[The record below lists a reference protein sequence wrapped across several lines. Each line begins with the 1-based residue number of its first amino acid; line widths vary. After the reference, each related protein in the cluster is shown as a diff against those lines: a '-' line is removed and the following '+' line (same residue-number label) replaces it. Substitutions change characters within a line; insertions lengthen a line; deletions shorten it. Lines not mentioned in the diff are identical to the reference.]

1 MAHDRARQIR
11 AQRRWAT
18 KLRRESLGRVA
29 VDEVPGPAGAGAG
42 SPWWALGWLVPLA
55 LQVAHTIA
63 VAPTYHVGSFDDD
76 ANYLMA
82 AHVLASGGWLTSTM
96 PSGATVVANY
106 LPGYPLL
113 LVPLVWLFGSA
124 LWAPRVLSGLL
135 VAGLY
140 PLLWAWMGRRGLG
153 PWQRTAVLVL
163 LAINTVLATYSTMV
177 MAEAAFLV
185 VFVLTLFA
193 LDRWAVHPGWL
204 NAAVV
209 VVLMAGLVW
218 LKEAGI
224 GLVVG
229 LVAFQ
234 LWHRRWWRAA
244 GVGGGVG
251 ALLLPGLV
259 ARWATGGSTV
269 GDRYASEIANP
280 GQGGLVRQVLSEVH
294 QDAWSYLHS
303 TLRQSVLPEGS
314 PLPAHGPVHTLI
326 TVVGVSVPVLV
337 ILGAVVWYRRH
348 PRAES
353 WMLWAYFAE
362 TLAYPFTNQRRV
374 VLVLPLVTI
383 WFVVGA
389 AAVGRWALALR
400 GRELSRAAVSAGLAG
415 AVLFA
420 GVPTA
425 AGFTKNYQWPVGQK
439 SSEFARSPAISLL
452 KAVGTPDAVVETDYR
467 GAVAYF
473 TGHRTAWT
481 AFTTTTPYGPFGPE
495 NNGNCRL
502 PVVETAL
509 RDDGAKFLM
518 VGDVNSPGL
527 MDSPCLLG
535 LASSLS
541 TAQPLGAVRLLST
554 SHDQTSVFELLGP
567 GSSQPQLS
575 DWTAG
580 VAPFSSQSGP
590 GAGRARV
597 VPLARNGQGDVGGTG
612 YVGRGNRG
620 RVDFTWYWPRPM
632 PISQLSVGSVTGATA
647 ISSVTV
653 SIETTAH
660 AWTVVASAPGPVGDT
675 GAVPYLLAKLP
686 PGTAALGLRVS
697 AETSGGAEVT
707 YVNAIGA
714 VP

>member
-1 MAHDRARQIR
+1 
-11 AQRRWAT
+11 
-18 KLRRESLGRVA
+18 
-29 VDEVPGPAGAGAG
+29 
-42 SPWWALGWLVPLA
+42 
-55 LQVAHTIA
+55 
-63 VAPTYHVGSFDDD
+63 VGSFDDD

-82 AHVLASGGWLTSTM
+82 AHVLASGGWLTSTV

-124 LWAPRVLSGLL
+124 LWAPRALSGLL
-135 VAGLY
+135 VAALY
-140 PLLWAWMGRRGLG
+140 PLLWAWMRRRGLG

-177 MAEAAFLV
+177 MAEAPFLV
-185 VFVLTLFA
+185 VFVLALFA
-193 LDRWAVHPGWL
+193 LDRWAAHPGWL
-204 NAAVV
+204 NATVV
-209 VVLMAGLVW
+209 VVLLSGLVW

-229 LVAFQ
+229 LVAYEV
-234 LWHRRWWRAA
+234 WRRRWWRA
-244 GVGGGVG
+244 VGLGSGVG

-280 GQGGLVRQVLSEVH
+280 SQGGLVH
-294 QDAWSYLHS
+294 QLLTEAPRDAWSYLQGA
-303 TLRQSVLPEGS
+303 LRQSVLPEGS
-314 PLPAHGPVHTLI
+314 PLPSQGPVHALM
-326 TVVGVSVPVLV
+326 TVVGVSVPVFVL
-337 ILGAVVWYRRH
+337 LGAVVWYRRH
-348 PRAES
+348 PKAES
-353 WMLWAYFAE
+353 WMLWAYFTE

-374 VLVLPLVTI
+374 VLVLPLVMI

-389 AAVGRWALALR
+389 GAAGRWALAIR
-400 GRELSRAAVSAGLAG
+400 GRELSRVAVPLGVAG

-439 SSEFARSPAISLL
+439 SSEFARSPAIRLL
-452 KAVGTPDAVVETDYR
+452 KAVGTPDEVVETDYR
-467 GAVAYF
+467 GTVAYF

-481 AFTTTTPYGPFGPE
+481 AFTTTTPYGPFGYE

-502 PVVETAL
+502 AVVETSL
-509 RDDGAKFLM
+509 RADEAKFLM

-535 LASSLS
+535 LASSPA
-541 TAQPLGAVRLLST
+541 TAKALGAVRLLST
-554 SHDQTSVFELLGP
+554 NHDQTSVFELLGP

-575 DWTAG
+575 DWTEG
-580 VAPFSSQSGP
+580 VTPLSSPSAP

-597 VPLARNGQGDVGGTG
+597 VPLARNGQGDASGTG
-612 YVGRGNRG
+612 YVGRASRG
-620 RVDFTWYWPRPM
+620 RVAFTWYWPRPV
-632 PISQLSVGSVTGATA
+632 PLSQLSVGSLTSATA

-653 SIETTAH
+653 SIETPAH
-660 AWTVVASAPGPVGDT
+660 AWTVIAGAPGPVGDT

-686 PGTAALGLRVS
+686 AETTALGLRVS
-697 AETSGGAEVT
+697 AETSGGAAVT

-714 VP
+714 AP

>member
-1 MAHDRARQIR
+1 
-11 AQRRWAT
+11 
-18 KLRRESLGRVA
+18 
-29 VDEVPGPAGAGAG
+29 
-42 SPWWALGWLVPLA
+42 
-55 LQVAHTIA
+55 
-63 VAPTYHVGSFDDD
+63 VGSFDDD

-106 LPGYPLL
+106 LPGYPVL
-113 LVPLVWLFGSA
+113 LVPVVWLFGSA

-135 VAGLY
+135 VAALY
-140 PLLWAWMGRRGLG
+140 PLLWAWMRRRGLG

-177 MAEAAFLV
+177 MAEAPFLV
-185 VFVLTLFA
+185 VFVLSLFA
-193 LDRWAVHPGWL
+193 LDRWASRPGWL
-204 NAAVV
+204 NATVV
-209 VVLMAGLVW
+209 VVLLAGLVW

-224 GLVVG
+224 GLGVG
-229 LVAFQ
+229 IVAYE
-234 LWHRRWWRAA
+234 LWQRRWWRAA

-280 GQGGLVRQVLSEVH
+280 SQGGLVHQLLSEVPH
-294 QDAWSYLHS
+294 DLRAYLQS

-314 PLPAHGPVHTLI
+314 PLPSHGPVHALL
-326 TVVGVSVPVLV
+326 TVVGVSVPVFVL
-337 ILGAVVWYRRH
+337 LGAVVWYRRH
-348 PRAES
+348 PKAES

-362 TLAYPFTNQRRV
+362 TLAYPFTNPRRV

-400 GRELSRAAVSAGLAG
+400 GRQLSRAAVSAGLAG
-415 AVLFA
+415 AVLFV

-425 AGFTKNYQWPVGQK
+425 AGFTRNYQWAVGQK

-452 KAVGTPDAVVETDYR
+452 KALGPSGTVVETDYR
-467 GAVAYF
+467 GTVAYF

-502 PVVETAL
+502 AVVETAL
-509 RDDGAKFLM
+509 RDDDARFLM
-518 VGDVNSPGL
+518 VGDVNAPGL

-535 LASSLS
+535 LASSPG
-541 TAQPLGAVRLLST
+541 TAKALGAVRLLST

-567 GSSQPQLS
+567 GSSQPQLT
-575 DWTAG
+575 DWTEG
-580 VAPFSSQSGP
+580 VTPLSSPSAP
-590 GAGRARV
+590 GAVRARV

-612 YVGRGNRG
+612 FVGRADQG
-620 RVDFTWYWPRPM
+620 RAELTWYWPRPV
-632 PISQLSVGSVTGATA
+632 PLSQLSLGSVTSTTA

-653 SIETTAH
+653 LIETPAR
-660 AWTVVASAPGPVGDT
+660 AWKVVAGAPGPVGDA

-686 PGTAALGLRVS
+686 PGTTALGLRVS

-714 VP
+714 AP